1 MFIILFADQRCKQPK
16 CLSVVA
22 YSHNGIQSYK
32 NEGITTTLDNLDQ
45 YQKQNLKPKSN
56 THKNILYF
64 YKVPKRE
71 NYYTVIEA
79 KMWLIWGLD
88 CNW

>member
-1 MFIILFADQRCKQPK
+1 M
-16 CLSVVA
+16 A
-22 YSHNGIQSYK
+22 YSYNGIESYK
-32 NEGITTTLDNLDQ
+32 NEGITTTLDNLAQ

-56 THKNILYF
+56 THKNIPNF

-79 KMWLIWGLD
+79 KMWLI
-88 CNW
+88 

>member
-1 MFIILFADQRCKQPK
+1 MFIVLFADQRCKQPK

-32 NEGITTTLDNLDQ
+32 NEGSTTTLGNLDQ

-56 THKNILYF
+56 THKNIPNF
-64 YKVPKRE
+64 YKVLKQE

-79 KMWLIWGLD
+79 KMWLLWGLD

>member
-1 MFIILFADQRCKQPK
+1 MFIVLFAN

-32 NEGITTTLDNLDQ
+32 NEGITTILDNLAQ
-45 YQKQNLKPKSN
+45 YQKQNLKPKST
-56 THKNILYF
+56 THKNIPNL

-79 KMWLIWGLD
+79 KMWLI
-88 CNW
+88 